1 MDAEYYINN
10 ILSGNKGEAARS
22 GTERRPIY
30 KSARKVAL
38 NISDAIVNEIIDLL
52 ADSRNQKVMRADIL
66 EQVEKLRVSK
76 LPYFKTFA
84 PIAEESL
91 TDQYFLDITL
101 YCLYQVAAKLIPTSQ
116 ERVKFLEQKL
126 EKRCLGS

>member
-1 MDAEYYINN
+1 MILYFFFAFYVVNVTIACLRKPQTVQKSALRDVVSTFTLLSLAGSASAAKGAFEMDAEYYINN

-52 ADSRNQKVMRADIL
+52 A
-66 EQVEKLRVSK
+66 E
-76 LPYFKTFA
+76 
-84 PIAEESL
+84 IAETRRSCGL
-91 TDQYFLDITL
+91 TYLS
-101 YCLYQVAAKLIPTSQ
+101 K
-116 ERVKFLEQKL
+116 
-126 EKRCLGS
+126 